1 MSATLAFDG
10 LILPNYSKK
19 LKSQAILQPA
29 RDKDFEKKIQTI
41 EETVLLLYSPQTT
54 MCSSLIALSEK
65 KSQQKMTNFFAP
77 EEFFCRLFFLPT
89 IIFTGD

>member
-54 MCSSLIALSEK
+54 MCSSLKPYSRETMTPLLNFSK
-65 KSQQKMTNFFAP
+65 FYCQTVPDNYSQNKQKAQNY
-77 EEFFCRLFFLPT
+77 
-89 IIFTGD
+89 